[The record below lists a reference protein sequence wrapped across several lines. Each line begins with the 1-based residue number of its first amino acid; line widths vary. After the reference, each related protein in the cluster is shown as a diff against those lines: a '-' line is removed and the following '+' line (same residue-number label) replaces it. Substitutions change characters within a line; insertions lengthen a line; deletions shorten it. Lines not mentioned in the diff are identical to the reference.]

1 MSQYIKTSYLFI
13 AFLLVGISCKKDPG
27 PSEPMEEEF
36 DLTKAREDIAA
47 NISNN
52 FILPEFA
59 TFNDNAKTFK
69 ASVED
74 FSIESND
81 ANLIQLQTDLK
92 ALRIQWQHVAIFNIG
107 PSFDN
112 VLAGSINTYPLD
124 QNKIENNI
132 SNADFI
138 FGRIDTKDAE
148 GFQALAYLIH
158 NDNALDQLISDPNRL
173 EYLVKL
179 TEHTT
184 ELINNV
190 YQAWE
195 GGSYLA
201 GFTSA
206 NQNGTDVG
214 SAIGVLVNT
223 MDVYLQRFFRDG
235 KVGIPAGIRSA
246 GITRPTATEAHF
258 AMYDKTLFLA
268 ALEKFEQLLEGNNG
282 NGSSGESLLS
292 YLDKLGHQEL
302 SALIR
307 NQVNLIRADANLL
320 NENFSKQI
328 EEDNQKMIDLFLSIQ
343 ELVGLIKSDMA
354 TMMGIKITNL
364 DVDGD

>member
-1 MSQYIKTSYLFI
+1 MSQYLKISCLFI
-13 AFLLVGISCKKDPG
+13 AILLIGISCKKDPG
-27 PSEPMEEEF
+27 PSEPMEQEV
-36 DLTKAREDIAA
+36 DLTKAREDIAK

-59 TFNDNAKTFK
+59 TLNELAKTFN
-69 ASVED
+69 ASTTS
-74 FSIESND
+74 FSAESNE
-81 ANLIQLQTDLK
+81 ANLLQLRNDLK

-107 PSFDN
+107 PSFDH

-124 QNKIENNI
+124 QNKIESNI

-138 FGRIDTKDAE
+138 FGRLDNKDAE
-148 GFQALAYLIH
+148 GFQAIAYLIH
-158 NDNALDQLISDPNRL
+158 NENALDQLLGDPNRL
-173 EYLVKL
+173 DYLVNL
-179 TEHTT
+179 TIHTT
-184 ELINNV
+184 DLIDNV
-190 YQAWE
+190 NQAWE
-195 GGSYLA
+195 GSSYLA
-201 GFTSA
+201 GFISA
-206 NQNGTDVG
+206 DQNGTDVG
-214 SAIGVLVNT
+214 SAIGVLINA

-235 KVGIPAGIRSA
+235 KVGIPAGVRSA
-246 GITRPTATEAHF
+246 GITRPTATEAHI

-268 ALEKFEQLLEGNNG
+268 ALDQIERVLGGNNG

-307 NQVNLIRADANLL
+307 NQISIINSDANAV
-320 NENFSKQI
+320 NENFSLQI

-343 ELVGLIKSDMA
+343 DLVGLIKSDMA